1 MLILIKN
8 PGMCTPYCGPIHDC
22 PRYTLVLYT
31 ISQRIIFDF
40 STMSHHAS
48 NNSLPE
54 IDPASLEHSARTAAH
69 LKKLVASQGSL
80 SFQQWMHEALYAPGL
95 GYYTSGN
102 TKLGNER
109 DQPVSHGLAGDF
121 TTAPEL
127 SPWFAR
133 TLARQIRQVHQATGT
148 LDILEFGAGSGI
160 LAHDILLA
168 LDNPNINYFILEL
181 SPDLKARQQ
190 EKLSG
195 FKGQV
200 QWLEHLPERFEG
212 CVIANEVLDA
222 MPVMLFQWEN
232 NGTLAEKRVTLDANG
247 HFILTNQPAPALLAE
262 KMASRMPAFAGYTS
276 EINLQAETWI
286 HEMGRWLTK
295 GVAFLIDY
303 GFPQKEY
310 YHPQR
315 AQGTLMCHL
324 RHHAHGNP
332 LVYPGIQDITAH
344 VDFTAMADAA
354 LEGGLEVLGYT
365 SQANFLLNCGLME
378 LLSSLDP
385 QDAIRYAK
393 EIGPVQKLLS
403 EAEMGELFKVLAIG
417 FDIDEPLM
425 GFSRGDRRHML

>member
-1 MLILIKN
+1 M
-8 PGMCTPYCGPIHDC
+8 
-22 PRYTLVLYT
+22 
-31 ISQRIIFDF
+31 
-40 STMSHHAS
+40 STMPHHTP
-48 NNSLPE
+48 NNNLPE
-54 IDPASLEHSARTAAH
+54 IDPDSLEHSARTAVY
-69 LKKLVASQGSL
+69 LQQLIKQQGSIPFRL
-80 SFQQWMHEALYAPGL
+80 WMHEALYAPGL

-109 DQPVSHGLAGDF
+109 DQAVTQSPAGDF

-133 TLARQIRQVHQATGT
+133 TLARQITQVHKASGT

-160 LAHDILLA
+160 LAHDILAA
-168 LDNPNINYFILEL
+168 LDNPDINYFILEL
-181 SPDLKARQQ
+181 SPDLRARQQ

-195 FKGQV
+195 FKNQV
-200 QWLEHLPERFEG
+200 QWLSRLPERFEG

-222 MPVMLFQWEN
+222 MPVELFQWED
-232 NGTLAEKRVTLDANG
+232 NGTLAEKYVTLDNNSQ
-247 HFILTNQPAPALLAE
+247 FMLVNQPATAKLAE
-262 KMASRMPAFAGYTS
+262 KIARRMPALPGYTS
-276 EINLQAETWI
+276 EINLQAEAWI
-286 HEMGRWLTK
+286 HEMGRWLAK

-365 SQANFLLNCGLME
+365 SQANFLLNSGLMK
-378 LLSSLDP
+378 LLSTLDP
-385 QDAIRYAK
+385 QDTARYAR

-417 FDIDEPLM
+417 FGIDEPLM

>member
-1 MLILIKN
+1 M
-8 PGMCTPYCGPIHDC
+8 
-22 PRYTLVLYT
+22 
-31 ISQRIIFDF
+31 
-40 STMSHHAS
+40 STMPHHTP
-48 NNSLPE
+48 NNNLPE
-54 IDPASLEHSARTAAH
+54 IDPDSLEHSARTAAY
-69 LKKLVASQGSL
+69 LQQLIKQQGSIPFRL
-80 SFQQWMHEALYAPGL
+80 WMHEALYAHGL

-109 DQPVSHGLAGDF
+109 DQAVTQSPAGDF

-127 SPWFAR
+127 SHWFAR
-133 TLARQIRQVHQATGT
+133 TLARQITQVHQATGT
-148 LDILEFGAGSGI
+148 MDILEFGAGSGI

-181 SPDLKARQQ
+181 SPDLRARQQ

-195 FKGQV
+195 FKNQV
-200 QWLEHLPERFEG
+200 QWLSRLPERFEG

-222 MPVMLFQWEN
+222 MPVELFQWED
-232 NGTLAEKRVTLDANG
+232 NGTLAEKYVTLDNNSQ
-247 HFILTNQPAPALLAE
+247 FMLVNQPASAKLAE
-262 KMASRMPAFAGYTS
+262 KIAHRMPALPGYTS
-276 EINLQAETWI
+276 EINLQAEAWI
-286 HEMGRWLTK
+286 HEMGRWLAK

-365 SQANFLLNCGLME
+365 SQANFLLNSGLMK
-378 LLSSLDP
+378 LLSTLDP
-385 QDAIRYAK
+385 QDTARYAR

>member
-1 MLILIKN
+1 M
-8 PGMCTPYCGPIHDC
+8 PHT
-22 PRYTLVLYT
+22 V
-31 ISQRIIFDF
+31 
-40 STMSHHAS
+40 STMPHHAP
-48 NNSLPE
+48 NNSLPD
-54 IDPASLEHSARTAAH
+54 IDPASLEHSVRTAAH
-69 LKKLVASQGSL
+69 LQQLIKQQGSIP
-80 SFQQWMHEALYAPGL
+80 FQLWMHEALYAPGL

-102 TKLGNER
+102 TKLGNDR
-109 DQPVSHGLAGDF
+109 DQPAHGLAGDF

-133 TLARQIRQVHQATGT
+133 TLARQIQQVHQATNT

-160 LAHDILLA
+160 LAHDILSA

-181 SPDLKARQQ
+181 SPDLKSRQQ

-195 FKGQV
+195 FKSQI
-200 QWLEHLPERFEG
+200 QWLDRLPARFEG

-222 MPVMLFQWEN
+222 MPVELFQWEE
-232 NGTLAEKRVTLDANG
+232 NGSLAEKRVTLDDKLQ
-247 HFILTNQPAPALLAE
+247 FILLNQPAPARLAE
-262 KMASRMPAFAGYTS
+262 KMANRMPALAGYTS
-276 EINLQAETWI
+276 EINLQAEAWI
-286 HEMGRWLTK
+286 HEMGRWLNK
-295 GVAFLIDY
+295 GVAFLFDY

-324 RHHAHGNP
+324 RHHAHSNP

-365 SQANFLLNCGLME
+365 SQANFLLNSGLME
-378 LLSSLDP
+378 LLSTLDP
-385 QDAIRYAK
+385 HDTIRYAK

>member
-1 MLILIKN
+1 M
-8 PGMCTPYCGPIHDC
+8 
-22 PRYTLVLYT
+22 
-31 ISQRIIFDF
+31 
-40 STMSHHAS
+40 STMPHHTP
-48 NNSLPE
+48 NNNLPE
-54 IDPASLEHSARTAAH
+54 IDPDSLEHSARTTAY
-69 LKKLVASQGSL
+69 LQQLIKQQGSIPFRL
-80 SFQQWMHEALYAPGL
+80 WMHEALYAHGL

-109 DQPVSHGLAGDF
+109 DQAVTQSPAGDF

-127 SPWFAR
+127 SHWFAR
-133 TLARQIRQVHQATGT
+133 TLARQITQVHQATGT
-148 LDILEFGAGSGI
+148 MDILEFGAGSGI

-181 SPDLKARQQ
+181 SPDLRARQQ

-195 FKGQV
+195 FKNQV
-200 QWLEHLPERFEG
+200 QWLSRLPERFEG

-222 MPVMLFQWEN
+222 MPVELFQWED
-232 NGTLAEKRVTLDANG
+232 NGTLAEKYVTLDNNSQ
-247 HFILTNQPAPALLAE
+247 FMLVNQPASAKLAE
-262 KMASRMPAFAGYTS
+262 KIARRMPALPGYTS
-276 EINLQAETWI
+276 EINLQAEAWI
-286 HEMGRWLTK
+286 HEMGRWLAK

-324 RHHAHGNP
+324 RHHAHSNP

-365 SQANFLLNCGLME
+365 SQANFLLNSGLMK
-378 LLSSLDP
+378 LLSTLDP
-385 QDAIRYAK
+385 QDTARYAR